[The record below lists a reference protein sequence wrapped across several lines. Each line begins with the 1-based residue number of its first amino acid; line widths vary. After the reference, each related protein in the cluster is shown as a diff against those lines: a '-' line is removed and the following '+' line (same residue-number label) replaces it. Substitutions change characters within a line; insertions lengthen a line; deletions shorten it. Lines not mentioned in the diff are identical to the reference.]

1 MFLVLFNFVI
11 DSGGFSQANSKLQR
25 NREHSSINLACQ
37 VNKKPSVFSQI
48 KLVILQAPEG
58 EGSRTY
64 TSTWEDSDIDYVNQI
79 PNPEYV
85 NEIPS
90 PEYVNV

>member
-1 MFLVLFNFVI
+1 MESLVEQTASFKGIEGTARLTLPV
-11 DSGGFSQANSKLQR
+11 K
-25 NREHSSINLACQ
+25 SI
-37 VNKKPSVFSQI
+37 KPSVFSQI

-79 PNPEYV
+79 PNREYV

-90 PEYVNV
+90 PEYVNAWVDC